1 MNLFVT
7 GRAAGVMPVR
17 DTGIRY
23 LALTG
28 AHLDCRV
35 FGPAMTH

>member
-17 DTGIRY
+17 DTGIHY
-23 LALTG
+23 LGLTG

-35 FGPAMTH
+35 FGPAMTQ